1 MSCPEARG
9 LAAKAI
15 ITVLGMEHK
24 AATESGFVLF
34 VRAVLFPSILPHQ
47 AALSVSK
54 CPEALVIFPG
64 CFTQLL
70 SKKKKKKERNGATA
84 ACWAK
89 GFLPIID

>member
-15 ITVLGMEHK
+15 IAVLGMEHK

-34 VRAVLFPSILPHQ
+34 VRAVLFPSVLPHQ
-47 AALSVSK
+47 AALSVSE

-64 CFTQLL
+64 CFMQLL
-70 SKKKKKKERNGATA
+70 SKKRN
-84 ACWAK
+84 
-89 GFLPIID
+89 FF